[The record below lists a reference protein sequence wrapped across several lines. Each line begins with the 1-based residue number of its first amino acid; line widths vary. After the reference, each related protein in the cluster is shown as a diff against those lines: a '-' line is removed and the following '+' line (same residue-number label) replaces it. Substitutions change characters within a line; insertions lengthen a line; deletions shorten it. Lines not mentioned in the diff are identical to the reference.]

1 MTGNTAY
8 KMKELPFF
16 QWFITP
22 NSVWSKLKVSVQT
35 FTLPLIYYFLYASH
49 DFKCFLQVLASCLIH
64 NTNFRKQTFVN
75 DGRGINTNSAP
86 RVWTYSEDLM

>member
-1 MTGNTAY
+1 MTMAHSLQNERVA
-8 KMKELPFF
+8 FF
-16 QWFITP
+16 PVVYHAKQCM
-22 NSVWSKLKVSVQT
+22 VQIES
-35 FTLPLIYYFLYASH
+35 FCANIHSASHLLLYASH